1 MQRAAMSCF
10 APSTVRECT
19 TVLDRTGTEARH
31 ESARDAPPTVRFYHN
46 KWDNNTLS
54 PPEKNQVSVTENFNP

>member
-1 MQRAAMSCF
+1 KRFDCTRWMQRAAMSCF

-19 TVLDRTGTEARH
+19 TVLDRTGTEARR

-46 KWDNNTLS
+46 KWDNNHKS
-54 PPEKNQVSVTENFNP
+54 RENPP

>member
-19 TVLDRTGTEARH
+19 AVLDRTGTEARR
-31 ESARDAPPTVRFYHN
+31 ESARDAPPPVRFYHN
-46 KWDNNTLS
+46 KWDNN
-54 PPEKNQVSVTENFNP
+54 KNFSFLFQ

>member
-1 MQRAAMSCF
+1 MSCF

-19 TVLDRTGTEARH
+19 TVLDRTGTEARR

-46 KWDNNTLS
+46 KWDNNKILS
-54 PPEKNQVSVTENFNP
+54 FFTRMGLTKPL